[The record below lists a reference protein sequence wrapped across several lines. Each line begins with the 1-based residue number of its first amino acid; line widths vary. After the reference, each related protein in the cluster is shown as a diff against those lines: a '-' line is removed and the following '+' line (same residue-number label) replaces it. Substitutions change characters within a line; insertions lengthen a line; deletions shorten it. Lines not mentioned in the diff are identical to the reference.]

1 MEHKLYHI
9 INFFLYKKKK
19 KNVLILKNVIFIEY
33 NYSSLKII
41 NEKVGQCLF

>member
-9 INFFLYKKKK
+9 INFVLYKKK
-19 KNVLILKNVIFIEY
+19 NTVLILKNVIFIEY